1 MSTVP
6 TYEAYM
12 AVENKFE
19 KACTQLRTLNA
30 KIADIQLRYDRAA
43 SINRRSFRYSLRI
56 QLVEL
61 EGVRNMFWQFAR
73 KKAEDL
79 DNMKQ
84 IILASL
90 SQIDAEEE
98 MEC

>member
-1 MSTVP
+1 
-6 TYEAYM
+6 M

>member
-1 MSTVP
+1 MV
-6 TYEAYM
+6 
-12 AVENKFE
+12 VENKFE

-30 KIADIQLRYDRAA
+30 KIADVQLRYDRAA
-43 SINRRSFRYSLRI
+43 SINQRAFRYSLRI

-61 EGVRNMFWQFAR
+61 EGVRNMFWQYAR
-73 KKAEDL
+73 KRAEQL

-84 IILASL
+84 LILASL
-90 SQIDAEEE
+90 TESDGEEE